1 MILITG
7 GRGRIA
13 GATVAQL
20 RARQVPVRV
29 ATREPHAIA
38 FGDGV
43 EVVAGDLHHG
53 DGWSQALR
61 QVTGVL
67 LYADQRG
74 IAPFLEQAKAA
85 GAPHLVLVSATGVDA
100 DTDDPI
106 ARFHR
111 EAETAVRDSGLPWTF
126 LRPNGL
132 ATNAL
137 QWAPGIRAERVVRAP
152 YPGAHSALVHE
163 ADIGEIAAE
172 VLTGTGHAGRIY
184 TLTGSRSLSQA
195 EQVAHIAAAIGAEVA
210 FDEVTPDDYR
220 QTLSQW
226 GDETLVNTL
235 LDHLREADANPAA
248 LSPDFTAVTG
258 RPARSFAQW
267 AADHA
272 EAFR

>member
-1 MILITG
+1 MILVTG

-13 GATVAQL
+13 RATTAQL
-20 RARQVPVRV
+20 RSRQVPVRV
-29 ATREPHAIA
+29 ATRDPGSLE

-43 EVVAGDLHHG
+43 EVVAGDLHSRHG
-53 DGWSQALR
+53 WAEALR

-85 GAPHLVLVSATGVDA
+85 GAPHLVLVSATGVDI

-137 QWAPGIRAERVVRAP
+137 QWAPEIRAERAVRAP

-163 ADIGEIAAE
+163 ADIGELAAE

-184 TLTGSRSLSQA
+184 TLTGPRSLSQA
-195 EQVAHIAAAIGAEVA
+195 EQVAHIAAAIG
-210 FDEVTPDDYR
+210 DEVVFEEVTADDYR

-226 GDETLVNTL
+226 GDESMVNTL
-235 LDHLREADANPAA
+235 LDHLRKADANPAE

-258 RPARSFAQW
+258 KPARSFAQW
-267 AADHA
+267 ADDHA